1 MTEKAKVTLNADKTF
16 TVESGSIRTNIN
28 YENTEQGKAMLE
40 GKVPS
45 SVTVDAESVMILG
58 EGSGKKGKLLND

>member
-45 SVTVDAESVMILG
+45 STE
-58 EGSGKKGKLLND
+58 